1 MEEVEERQGREI
13 LPRQSK
19 LKHKV
24 LMVASNHAKG
34 KDPGKKRGSHKQ
46 H

>member
-1 MEEVEERQGREI
+1 MDEKIGREV

-24 LMVASNHAKG
+24 LTVASNHAKG
-34 KDPGKKRGSHKQ
+34 RVPSKKRGTRKQ